1 MYQPLS
7 NQLLRVMTGADESRI
22 PSLATI
28 LRLPAIHMR
37 LAEQYNRGSI
47 RTNALKILQNSALPS
62 MRSDVGFKRDLPDV
76 ITGQNQNWRL
86 WRVDFYV
93 TRLQLYYV
101 DTALNNDTR
110 CHPDA
115 SPTEPAGPRGCGC
128 AFLVSPT
135 SIGMDFEAPDMNWQ
149 INCEMSSSSPT
160 GSHTIK
166 LSEAKDGE
174 LIGAFTYT
182 VPSVDEFTPPEIQ
195 V

>member
-7 NQLLRVMTGADESRI
+7 NQLLRVMTGAEERQT
-22 PSLATI
+22 PSLDAI
-28 LRLPAIHMR
+28 LRLPAIQMR
-37 LAEQYNRGSI
+37 LAEQYNRGGI

-62 MRSDVGFKRDLPDV
+62 ARSRVGFERDLPDIV
-76 ITGQNQNWRL
+76 TGQNQNWRL

-101 DTALNNDTR
+101 DTALGNDAR
-110 CHPDA
+110 RHSSDP
-115 SPTEPAGPRGCGC
+115 SAGLIDPSRCGC

-135 SIGMDFEAPDMNWQ
+135 SIGIDFEAPDMNWH

-182 VPSVDEFTPPEIQ
+182 VPRVDEFIPPE